1 MKATI
6 AVLALGVGLGLALAS
21 AEASDANP
29 LVAERW
35 QSRPLIVIVPNA
47 QDATLV
53 ELREAL
59 GKPDA
64 REGFVEREMVL
75 YEIVAGAASRNGQ
88 PLSGSTSAALL
99 KAIGHQGDAGARVI
113 LVGKDGGIKV
123 DRPGPVD
130 PESLF
135 TTIDRMPMRQGQ

>member
-6 AVLALGVGLGLALAS
+6 AALALGVGLGFALAS

-88 PLSGSTSAALL
+88 PLSGSASAALL

-135 TTIDRMPMRQGQ
+135 TTNDRMPMRQGQ